1 MGYQKMSVR
10 VYKGNEK
17 IDIQR
22 IILTDSV
29 FTENSLLPE
38 GRKIDLKLLF
48 FFNNSRPIYY
58 FAVVKKSSE
67 EFAFNFIRTHI
78 LNLPVLIFSN
88 NSDFFKFTVNFP
100 FAISK
105 SPNYIPEKGDFI
117 LLFKDNEWYEI
128 FILDEGGENYGNERL

>member
-1 MGYQKMSVR
+1 MSMK
-10 VYKGNEK
+10 VYKENEK

-58 FAVVKKSSE
+58 FAVIKRSNK
-67 EFAFNFIRTHI
+67 EFVLNFIRTHI
-78 LNLPVLIFSN
+78 LNLPIFIFSN
-88 NSDFFKFTVNFP
+88 NSDFFKFNLP
-100 FAISK
+100 FAIPK
-105 SPNYIPEKGDFI
+105 SPNYLPQKGDFI

-128 FILDEGGENYGNERL
+128 FILDEGGENYGDERL